1 MKSFTNTYE
10 TMKGDSKQTS
20 AGSSSGLSALGQTLQ
35 SASTN
40 ESATAASSMTG
51 MSLSAKSSMSAS
63 FLSAS
68 QFKSVLLVTKTI
80 ATLFLIWVVYKLL
93 TMTQGGVGR
102 RPSIPQAMMGGSK
115 PLEVSLDY
123 DDFTE

>member
-1 MKSFTNTYE
+1 MKSFTNTVE
-10 TMKGDSKQTS
+10 TMKSDEKKKS
-20 AGSSSGLSALGQTLQ
+20 AGSSLSSLGQTLQ

-40 ESATAASSMTG
+40 ESATAASSVTG

-93 TMTQGGVGR
+93 TMTQGKGSSGMPKV
-102 RPSIPQAMMGGSK
+102 MMGGDR
-115 PLEVSLDY
+115 PVEVSLDFG
-123 DDFTE
+123 DFSD

>member
-1 MKSFTNTYE
+1 MKSFTNTVE
-10 TMKGDSKQTS
+10 TMKSDSKKSS
-20 AGSSSGLSALGQTLQ
+20 ANSSSGLSALGQSLQ

-93 TMTQGGVGR
+93 TMTQGSR
-102 RPSIPQAMMGGSK
+102 KPSIPQIMMGGSK
-115 PLEVSLDY
+115 PVEVSLDF